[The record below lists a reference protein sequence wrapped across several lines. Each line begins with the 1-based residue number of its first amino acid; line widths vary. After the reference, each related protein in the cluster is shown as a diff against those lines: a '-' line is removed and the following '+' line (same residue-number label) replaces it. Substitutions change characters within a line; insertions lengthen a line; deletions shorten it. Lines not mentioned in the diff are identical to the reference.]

1 MDCAVLDEMAIRAA
15 AGDREA
21 FNAVVAESLP
31 ELRLFIAA
39 RAYSAELVEEVL
51 QSTYIACFESL
62 PRYQPRGTLLPW
74 LKGIAHNLLRRELA
88 ARARHQRLDALDL
101 VLASESANQAV
112 DAGPADQD
120 LLATLKRCLARL
132 GPQARE
138 LLALRHEQG
147 VPLDEIANRYAR
159 TRDAVASMLK
169 RVRES
174 VRDCMAAAG
183 SAGA

>member
-1 MDCAVLDEMAIRAA
+1 M
-15 AGDREA
+15 
-21 FNAVVAESLP
+21 
-31 ELRLFIAA
+31 
-39 RAYSAELVEEVL
+39 L
-51 QSTYIACFESL
+51 QATYIACFESL

-88 ARARHQRLDALDL
+88 SRARHQRLDALER
-101 VLASESANQAV
+101 VLATEAASQVLEN
-112 DAGPADQD
+112 GPADED
-120 LLATLKRCLARL
+120 LLAALKRCLERL

-138 LLALRHEQG
+138 LLALRHQQG
-147 VPLDEIANRYAR
+147 VPLDEIASRLAR

-174 VRDCMAAAG
+174 VRDCMSSAAG